1 MNIFRREDLKIW
13 SCWKAPGWGI
23 RLKIR
28 PDSAGYYDLS
38 EKYGVEFLDMQK
50 DSYETYD
57 CQGMELKICDEAMK
71 LDFLINVPVMK
82 GHCQTK
88 ITCALKI

>member
-1 MNIFRREDLKIW
+1 
-13 SCWKAPGWGI
+13 
-23 RLKIR
+23 
-28 PDSAGYYDLS
+28 
-38 EKYGVEFLDMQK
+38 MQK

-88 ITCALKI
+88 ITCALKNMKGLDPKSPKNAGSTLWGSTNLLPIWQQGSIRILLW